1 MVWVIDKESSF
12 LSAARP
18 SAHPVLWLTQIS
30 VDTRG
35 SVPVELSGRRC
46 FQPGLKVR
54 QAVSC
59 FEVWLFAFVF
69 ILQRRE
75 KVLPGR
81 RWVVTHL

>member
-18 SAHPVLWLTQIS
+18 SAHPVLWRTQIS

-35 SVPVELSGRRC
+35 SAPVELSGQC
-46 FQPGLKVR
+46 GCQPGLKVR

-59 FEVWLFAFVF
+59 FKVWLFVFVF
-69 ILQRRE
+69 IQQRRE
-75 KVLPGR
+75 KLLPG
-81 RWVVTHL
+81 